1 MPDDIDDETAIA
13 LAMAFSEKEHET
25 AQTISSKHHKNAWRS
40 GIEHRMP
47 TSWKVAGGW
56 KAAARH
62 EGTKGRRS
70 PWVAG

>member
-13 LAMAFSEKEHET
+13 LAMAFSEKEREHVSVKPET
-25 AQTISSKHHKNAWRS
+25 RRCAWKG

-47 TSWKVAGGW
+47 ASWKSSSGW
-56 KAAARH
+56 KSAARH